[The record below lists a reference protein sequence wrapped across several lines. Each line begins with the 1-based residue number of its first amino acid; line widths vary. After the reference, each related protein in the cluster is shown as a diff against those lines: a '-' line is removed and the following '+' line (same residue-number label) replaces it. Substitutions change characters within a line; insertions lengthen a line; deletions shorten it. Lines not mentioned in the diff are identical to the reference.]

1 MKKHYYNR
9 ICSDCGRRFRS
20 LNRMAPRC
28 RTCVEALNVTIEK
41 RDLYNSELG
50 MVLRTETRGRA
61 VIGAHAAGYNRSI

>member
-9 ICSDCGRRFRS
+9 ICADCGRRFRS

-28 RTCVEALNVTIEK
+28 RTCTENGSVKVER
-41 RDLYNSELG
+41 RDG
-50 MVLRTETRGRA
+50 VRVETRGRA

>member
-1 MKKHYYNR
+1 MKKLYPR
-9 ICSDCGRRFRS
+9 ICSNCGRRFRGKKMD
-20 LNRMAPRC
+20 RRC
-28 RTCVEALNVTIEK
+28 PTCVENLDVTIEK